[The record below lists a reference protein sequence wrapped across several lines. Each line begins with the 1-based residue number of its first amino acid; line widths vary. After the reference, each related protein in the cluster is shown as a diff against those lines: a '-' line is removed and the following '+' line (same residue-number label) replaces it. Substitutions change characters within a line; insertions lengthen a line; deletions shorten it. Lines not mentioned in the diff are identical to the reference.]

1 MATDEDKMIHKLTV
15 HRNFIGWVI
24 NELNDRGIP
33 SKRTTGN
40 DSKGDILL
48 INPKDAPRVKKI
60 IQEIHNK
67 FNS

>member
-24 NELNDRGIP
+24 NELDAKGIP

-48 INPKDAPRVKKI
+48 INPKDASRVRKI
-60 IQEIHNK
+60 IREIHSK
-67 FNS
+67 YNS